1 MGYIFVVYYFKF
13 LCENNYIG
21 FFKNRFINDKN
32 VVRKNKIDKIKK
44 NVLKVLEKDIF
55 CRSFRKDIFCVIIL
69 LL

>member
-1 MGYIFVVYYFKF
+1 M
-13 LCENNYIG
+13 YIG

-44 NVLKVLEKDIF
+44 NVLEVSEKDIF